1 MAKVPP
7 GATTMNHDDV
17 REKREP
23 TTAMPPPPT
32 KASVE
37 VFTHWNIVT
46 VMFLY

>member
-23 TTAMPPPPT
+23 TTAMPSPT

-37 VFTHWNIVT
+37 VFTRWNIVS
-46 VMFLY
+46 VMSLS